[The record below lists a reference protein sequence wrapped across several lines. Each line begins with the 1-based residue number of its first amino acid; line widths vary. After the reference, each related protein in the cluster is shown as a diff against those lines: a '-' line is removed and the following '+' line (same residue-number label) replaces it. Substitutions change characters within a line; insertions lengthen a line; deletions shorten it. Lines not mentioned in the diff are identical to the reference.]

1 MSEIINKC
9 GGETLKKTAKK
20 WIDVLLYMKK
30 VIKIM
35 WVKTQIVKCKKVY
48 SIIPLILD

>member
-30 VIKIM
+30 SHKNYVGKNAN
-35 WVKTQIVKCKKVY
+35 CKM
-48 SIIPLILD
+48 